1 MRNRQLFSRFIASGA
16 LGMGLFLNVP
26 YSHGQSVLRC
36 EQIYSGWIHFDR
48 YHNQNDPE
56 HDPKLL
62 GFYVGYIGAAVSVYQ
77 TNLMREPLR
86 LPIMT
91 IDSFGQAIGGWLNRN
106 IEKVSDMDAQSCVYR
121 ALQEHFG

>member
-1 MRNRQLFSRFIASGA
+1 MASSA
-16 LGMGLFLNVP
+16 LGMSLMLNVS
-26 YSHGQSVLRC
+26 YTHAQSVLRC

-48 YHNQNDPE
+48 YHNQNDPD

-62 GFYVGYIGAAVSVYQ
+62 GFYVGYVGAAVSVYQ
-77 TNLMREPLR
+77 TRLMAEPLK

-106 IEKVSDMDAQSCVYR
+106 IEQFGNMDAQSCVYR
-121 ALQEHFG
+121 ALRETFG